1 MAAMFYRRKYPV
13 MKRSIPLLAAVLLA
27 GALPARAVIL
37 DCEINIDGT
46 YTCIE
51 IRDTSVSPEV
61 RAKARESQRVYV
73 EQAQEQCEY
82 QEPRRR
88 MGGRATSGAQ
98 RQEDL
103 KRAKRE
109 YDKCVAE
116 KAEAL
121 RQADQP

>member
-1 MAAMFYRRKYPV
+1 
-13 MKRSIPLLAAVLLA
+13 MKLSIPLFAAACLA
-27 GALPARAVIL
+27 GALPAGAVIL

-61 RAKARESQRVYV
+61 REQARETQRVYV

-82 QEPRRR
+82 REPRRR
-88 MGGRATSGAQ
+88 MGGRASSGAQ
-98 RQEDL
+98 RLEDL

-109 YDKCVAE
+109 YDQCVAE

-121 RQADQP
+121 RQADQQ